1 MAFAI
6 IPVGDVGLS
15 TVEGVSDYWVRLPI
29 GAPVIRSIFHGATP
43 LVTDLKGCLMTSLK
57 RNEYL
62 VVEDCED
69 DWDELGAVAGVTNSL
84 DNVDFKVGTQCLKM
98 DITAAVAAGTILA
111 SEAFGAQ
118 DIETY
123 THLEFW
129 IKSSVATAA
138 GDLQVL
144 LDDTAKCATPL
155 ETLNVP
161 ALTANVWRHC
171 RVALATPQLDVALI
185 SIGLKYTVDIGACTI
200 RIDNFVAVRLAQ
212 VVEAL
217 QVDDFIMDGEYF
229 ALSEGLEQDECRT
242 NRVLYVYYLEPSED
256 DSCSS

>member
-1 MAFAI
+1 MAFTI
-6 IPVGDVGLS
+6 IPVGDVALS

-29 GAPVIRSIFHGATP
+29 GAPVIRSIYHGATP
-43 LVTDLKGCLMTSLK
+43 LVTDLKGCLMSSLK

-84 DNVDFKVGTQCLKM
+84 DNVDYKVGTQCLKM
-98 DITAAVAAGTILA
+98 DITGAVAAGTILA
-111 SEAFGAQ
+111 TEVIAK
-118 DIETY
+118 DLETY

-144 LDDTAKCATPL
+144 LDDTAKCVSVL

-171 RVALATPQLDVALI
+171 RVALANPQLDIALI

-200 RIDNFVAVRLAQ
+200 RIDDFVGVRLAQ

-229 ALSEGLEQDECRT
+229 ALHEGLEQDECRT
-242 NRVLYVYYLEPSED
+242 NRMLIVYYLSSYED
-256 DSCSS
+256 DTCSS